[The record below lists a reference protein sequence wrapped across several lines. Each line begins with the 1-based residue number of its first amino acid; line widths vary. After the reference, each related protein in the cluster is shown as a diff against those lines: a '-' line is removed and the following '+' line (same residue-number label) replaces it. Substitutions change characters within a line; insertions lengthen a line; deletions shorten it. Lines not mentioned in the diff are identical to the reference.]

1 MKIELVN
8 PDTLINYDKN
18 PRKNIHAVAKIKD
31 SIKEFGFR
39 QPIVVDENN
48 IILVGHTRL
57 LAAKE
62 LGLKKVPIHKALG
75 LTDAQKKAYRIM
87 DNKSAEY
94 ADWDKNLLKSELLDL
109 ADADFDMNLTG
120 FSLEDINKL
129 TTDELLNFASDNIEE
144 DMLEDSVTNFA
155 PSNVKLVQL
164 FYDTDTELLFREMCT
179 IIQEHYKLDNLSDVV
194 YKVIEDEYKVIK
206 SKSAN

>member
-39 QPIVVDENN
+39 QPIVVDEKN

-62 LGLKKVPIHKALG
+62 LGLKEVPIHKALG

-109 ADADFDMNLTG
+109 ADADFDMNL
-120 FSLEDINKL
+120 
-129 TTDELLNFASDNIEE
+129 LLRI
-144 DMLEDSVTNFA
+144 
-155 PSNVKLVQL
+155 
-164 FYDTDTELLFREMCT
+164 
-179 IIQEHYKLDNLSDVV
+179 
-194 YKVIEDEYKVIK
+194 
-206 SKSAN
+206 

>member
-39 QPIVVDENN
+39 QPIVVDEKN

-62 LGLKKVPIHKALG
+62 LGLKEVPIHKALG

-94 ADWDKNLLKSELLDL
+94 ADWDKSLLKSELLDL

-179 IIQEHYKLDNLSDVV
+179 IIQEYYKLDNLSDVV

-206 SKSAN
+206 SKSSN